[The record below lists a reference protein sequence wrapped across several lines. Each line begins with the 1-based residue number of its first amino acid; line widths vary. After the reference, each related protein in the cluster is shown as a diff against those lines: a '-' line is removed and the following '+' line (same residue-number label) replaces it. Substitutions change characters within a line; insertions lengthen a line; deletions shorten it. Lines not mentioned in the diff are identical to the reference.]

1 MTADDD
7 DDVLEG
13 YAAWKDWD
21 SEKFGQYSRGK
32 KRYFAWHLARCHPA
46 PIERALEIGFGNGAF
61 MGYARAVGIDV
72 IGTEIQ
78 DELRRRAAA
87 AGFDSRASVD
97 ELDENLYFDLIVAFD
112 VFEHMEQ
119 EALIPLFRSLASKL
133 LPGGVLLC
141 RVPNGE
147 SPFGRLFQHGDLTH
161 TCTLGLS
168 KFKQIGASSGLCV
181 AHVGEA
187 PWYVTAR
194 NPKRVLREWL
204 QWLLERIVAFAY
216 RQNGRA
222 MSPNLV
228 VAFAKAPSDAP
239 VPR

>member
-7 DDVLEG
+7 VMGG
-13 YAAWKDWD
+13 YATWKEWG
-21 SEKFGQYSRGK
+21 SEKFGHFSRGK
-32 KRYFAWHLARCHPA
+32 KRYFAWHLARCHPT
-46 PIERALEIGFGNGAF
+46 PIARALEIGFGNGAF
-61 MGYARAVGIDV
+61 MGYARSRGIEF

-78 DELRRRAAA
+78 NELLQRANA

-97 ELDENLYFDLIVAFD
+97 DLDPGLRFDLIVAFD
-112 VFEHMEQ
+112 VFEHLPQ
-119 EALIPLFRSLASKL
+119 ETLIPLFRSLAARL
-133 LPGGVLLC
+133 QPGGVLLC

-147 SPFGRLFQHGDLTH
+147 SPFGRVFQHGDLTH
-161 TCTLGLS
+161 VCTLGLS
-168 KFKQIGASSGLCV
+168 KFKQIAASSGLRV
-181 AHVGEA
+181 SHVGEA

-204 QWLLERIVAFAY
+204 QWLLERVVAFAY

-228 VAFAKAPSDAP
+228 IAFAQASVDGKAS
-239 VPR
+239 R

>member
-1 MTADDD
+1 MTPDD
-7 DDVLEG
+7 DDVMGG
-13 YAAWKDWD
+13 YAAWKDWG

-32 KRYFAWHLARCHPA
+32 KRYFTWHLAHCHPA
-46 PIERALEIGFGNGAF
+46 PIARALEIGFGNGAF
-61 MGYARAVGIDV
+61 MGFARSRGIEV

-78 DELRRRAAA
+78 DELRRRARA

-97 ELDENLYFDLIVAFD
+97 ALDPDLRFDLIVAFD
-112 VFEHMEQ
+112 VFEHLPQ
-119 EALIPLFRSLASKL
+119 ETLVPLFRSLAARL
-133 LPGGVLLC
+133 QPGGVLLC

-161 TCTLGLS
+161 VCTLGLS
-168 KFKQIGASSGLCV
+168 KFKQLAGSSGLRV
-181 AHVGEA
+181 THVGEA

-204 QWLLERIVAFAY
+204 QWVLERTVAFAY
-216 RQNGRA
+216 RQNGKA

-228 VAFAKAPSDAP
+228 VAFDKASGENPTA
-239 VPR
+239 R